1 MVPNSL
7 DKIQTSSFLQE
18 LKHICSKEA
27 TILKKKSD
35 PTNPAKF
42 NTEEFHKIKK
52 SDNDDAN
59 QEAST

>member
-1 MVPNSL
+1 MIQNYSPNKL
-7 DKIQTSSFLQE
+7 FPAGAQAHL
-18 LKHICSKEA
+18 LKRSNNIA
-27 TILKKKSD
+27 KKFD

-52 SDNDDAN
+52 CDSDDAN